1 MPPFSSPSK
10 FSCFPKP
17 TRLPSWRARVLAP
30 RTRPR
35 ASARERHT
43 TGVASSRRTSR
54 RQGRSDRRV
63 RRRRR
68 KAWRAAPRARAG
80 TEVTSDPGES
90 QRVVAMADA
99 AAPAPTQ
106 PAGAEDTIR
115 VRVRQQEPAGEHD
128 LSLPIDVR
136 PSRRSPRV
144 RRARLPH
151 LSSRVVFPLFV
162 VFFFRFA
169 ADRAADAPIL
179 EPSLVRTIAR
189 APLRSKQRQT

>member
-80 TEVTSDPGES
+80 TEVTSDPKVKGS
-90 QRVVAMADA
+90 SRWLTPPRPRRRSPPARRTRSACACGNRSPRANTTYRFPSMCVPP
-99 AAPAPTQ
+99 AAPLASVARTFHTFPR
-106 PAGAEDTIR
+106 ASFF
-115 VRVRQQEPAGEHD
+115 
-128 LSLPIDVR
+128 LSSSSFFSFRRR
-136 PSRRSPRV
+136 PSR
-144 RRARLPH
+144 
-151 LSSRVVFPLFV
+151 
-162 VFFFRFA
+162 
-169 ADRAADAPIL
+169 
-179 EPSLVRTIAR
+179 
-189 APLRSKQRQT
+189 